1 MTKAE
6 WILGGMLA
14 VLLLVVAGLAVAMW
28 RRPDVATAPPQLDGN
43 LVAVSSEQTALS
55 ALAVAQREASDW
67 QADAQLVK
75 GTATWPQGNPALE
88 AGKAAWSFTFYSAQA
103 DRTAVFTVTDYE
115 ASFLQER
122 PFPQSLQPANVTG
135 WKVDSQKAIELMLAE
150 GGRSF
155 LEQAG
160 AATMLMNLTTVN
172 ENGRIEWFISL
183 INEQTRQS
191 FSLRL
196 DATSGEVLE
205 KLDAA

>member
-6 WILGGMLA
+6 WILGGMLTL
-14 VLLLVVAGLAVAMW
+14 LLLVVAGLAVALW
-28 RRPDVATAPPQLDGN
+28 RRPDVSTTPPQLDGG
-43 LVAVSSEQTALS
+43 LAAVSSEQTALS
-55 ALAVAQREASDW
+55 ALAVAQREANLW

-75 GTATWPQGNPALE
+75 GTATWPQGTPAFE
-88 AGKAAWSFTFYSAQA
+88 AGKAAWSFTFYSAKEN
-103 DRTAVFTVTDYE
+103 RTAIFTVTDYE
-115 ASFLQER
+115 ASFLNER
-122 PFPQSLQPANVTG
+122 PLTEALLPANVTG

-172 ENGRIEWFISL
+172 ENGRVEWFISL
-183 INEQTRQS
+183 INEQTGQS
-191 FSLRL
+191 FSVRL